1 MKRSEALTP
10 LSHDHHQ
17 ALRIAQRL
25 RRADTDGAAELRAA
39 FLAFWGDYGQRHFRE
54 EEELLLP
61 AYAAHGDAH
70 HPLVLRALGEHV
82 ELRQRAAALA
92 AATSTAPAALHDLGE
107 RLAAHIRM
115 EERELFGMIE
125 AALPAEAHAELARTL
140 AAAG

>member
-25 RRADTDGAAELRAA
+25 GRADAESATELRAA
-39 FLAFWGDYGQRHFRE
+39 FLAFWADYGRSHFRE
-54 EEELLLP
+54 EEEVLLP

-82 ELRQRAAALA
+82 ELRQRAAAIA
-92 AATSTAPAALHDLGE
+92 AATVADPAALHDLGE
-107 RLAAHIRM
+107 RLAAHVRM
-115 EERELFGMIE
+115 EERELFPLIE
-125 AALPAEAHAELARTL
+125 AALPAEAHAQLARAL
-140 AAAG
+140 AAG